1 MRKTIRHSSHW
12 GAFDLDV
19 EDNRISAVRP
29 FQKDPNPSEIIG
41 SVADWATS
49 PRRLTFPV
57 VRRGWLERRDRRG
70 RAEDSYVRVT
80 WDEAE
85 ELVAGEIRR
94 VADTYGNEAIFAGSY
109 GWTSAGRF
117 HHAATLLKRML
128 GLAGG
133 YVGHM
138 DTYSIAAGPVILRHI
153 LGEAHACQGRGTTLD
168 TVVENSEIVVIF
180 GALSP
185 RTAQNE
191 AGGVARHRLEGYL
204 QDLVDRGTRIVLV
217 SPSRDDLP
225 DWVPAD
231 WWPIRPG
238 TDTALMLALSQEIVA
253 AGLHDRAL
261 IDRLASG
268 VEEFLA
274 HLSGQGDSVTK
285 SADWA
290 EGITGIEADRIR
302 SLARDIARKRTM
314 LLASWS
320 LQRAQYG
327 EQPYWAAVALSCV
340 AGQIGLPGGGVGFGF
355 GSLACVG
362 APFGT
367 GKSPAMSAGVNP
379 TGEFIPVARVSD
391 MLLNPG
397 APFDY
402 EGQTRHYPDIR
413 LVYWAGGNPF
423 HHHQDLTRLM
433 EGWQRP
439 ETIIVQDPMWTATAQ
454 RGDIVLPASTSLERN
469 DIAGSRR
476 SDHMI
481 AMQQAIAPLG
491 EARSDYEIFSALATR
506 LGVGEAFTEGRD
518 EMSWLRHIYDLTRAD
533 AQDRL
538 RFEMPDFDSFWAEG
552 DAPMPVQSGA
562 TYLSDFR
569 ADPEAAPLATP
580 TGRILLHSD
589 LLAEREYEDCPPVP
603 SWLPPTEWLDGADR
617 TAPDVFHM
625 LTPQPVGRLH
635 SQLEAAP
642 ASLKMKRDGLEQL
655 QMAPA
660 DAGRL
665 GLTDGAC
672 LLVSNTRGRC
682 LASLTVDGNLA
693 PGVVRLPT
701 GAWLALE
708 DGLEMS
714 GNPNILTRDIPAS
727 QFSQGCAAQTCLVR
741 VEPYR
746 GNLPRQEDRHHP
758 ERWIVP
764 AAE

>member
-1 MRKTIRHSSHW
+1 MQKTIRHSSHW
-12 GAFDLDV
+12 GVFDLDV
-19 EDNRISAVRP
+19 DDNQIVAVRP
-29 FQKDPNPSEIIG
+29 FHKDPNPSEIIQ
-41 SVADWATS
+41 SVSDWATS

-57 VRRGWLERRDRRG
+57 VRRGWLENRDRSGRG
-70 RAEDSYVRVT
+70 EDSYVRVS

-85 ELVAGEIRR
+85 ELVAGEIKR
-94 VADTYGNEAIFAGSY
+94 VAGTYGNEAIFAGSY

-133 YVGHM
+133 YVGHV

-153 LGEAHACQGRGTTLD
+153 LGEAHACQGRGSTLD
-168 TVVENSEIVVIF
+168 TVVEHSEIVVIF

-191 AGGVARHRLEGYL
+191 AGGVARHRLEDYL
-204 QDLVDRGTRIVLV
+204 KELVERGTRIVLV
-217 SPSRDDLP
+217 SPSRDNLP
-225 DWVPAD
+225 DWVPAE

-238 TDTALMLALSQEIVA
+238 TDAALMLALSQEIVA
-253 AGLHDRAL
+253 TGQHDRAL

-268 VEEFLA
+268 VDEFLA
-274 HLSGQGDSVTK
+274 HLAGRGDGVTK

-290 EGITGIEADRIR
+290 EGITGIDADRIR
-302 SLARDIARKRTM
+302 ALAADIARKRTM

-327 EQPYWAAVALSCV
+327 EQPYWAAVALACV

-367 GKSPAMSAGVNP
+367 GRSPAMSAGPNP
-379 TGEFIPVARVSD
+379 TGLSIPVARVSD

-402 EGQTRHYPDIR
+402 EGQTRHFPDIR
-413 LVYWAGGNPF
+413 LIYWAGGNPY

-433 EGWQRP
+433 QGWQRP

-469 DIAGSRR
+469 DISGSRR
-476 SDHMI
+476 SDHI
-481 AMQQAIAPLG
+481 VAMQQAIAPLG
-491 EARSDYEIFSALATR
+491 EARSDYEIFSAIAAR
-506 LGVGEAFTEGRD
+506 LGVSEAFTEGRD
-518 EMSWLRHIYDLTRAD
+518 EMGWLRHIYDLTRSD

-538 RFEMPDFDSFWAEG
+538 GFEMPDFDSFWAEG
-552 DAPMPVQSGA
+552 DAPMPVQSGT

-589 LLAEREYEDCPPVP
+589 LLAEKGYDDCPPVP
-603 SWLPPTEWLDGADR
+603 SWLPPTEWTDGPDR
-617 TAPDVFHM
+617 SAPDVFHM
-625 LTPQPVGRLH
+625 LTPQPIGRLH
-635 SQLEAAP
+635 SQLESAP
-642 ASLKMKRDGLEQL
+642 SSLEMKHDGLERL
-655 QMAPA
+655 RMAPS
-660 DAGRL
+660 DAERL
-665 GLTDGAC
+665 DLTDGTS
-672 LLVSNTRGRC
+672 LLVSNGRGRC
-682 LASLTVDGNLA
+682 LASLSVDPDLA
-693 PGVVRLPT
+693 PGVVCLPT
-701 GAWLALE
+701 GAWLALD

-746 GNLPRQEDRHHP
+746 GNLSRQDDRHHP
-758 ERWIVP
+758 ARWIVS